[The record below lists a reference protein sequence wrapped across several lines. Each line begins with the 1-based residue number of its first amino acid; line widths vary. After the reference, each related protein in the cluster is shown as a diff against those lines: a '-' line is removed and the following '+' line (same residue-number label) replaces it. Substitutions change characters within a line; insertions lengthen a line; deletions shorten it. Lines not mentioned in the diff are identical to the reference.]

1 MPSVELIRYVF
12 SSTSNDLTV
21 SAKNEFK
28 VSETSLSSHMIA
40 PDSTRVIFFAELPFS
55 DKKRFHCFPENF
67 VVIERFQIYVMI
79 KYSSFLFVEPTT
91 EILMFFSTLFVEPT
105 TEILMFSVLFL

>member
-1 MPSVELIRYVF
+1 MPTVELIRYVF
-12 SSTSNDLTV
+12 SSTSNDLTI

-55 DKKRFHCFPENF
+55 DKKGFT
-67 VVIERFQIYVMI
+67 VFQ
-79 KYSSFLFVEPTT
+79 K
-91 EILMFFSTLFVEPT
+91 TLLSLKDFKSM
-105 TEILMFSVLFL
+105 LS